1 MARAVDDARG
11 HRGGKARKSVGP
23 DPTQPGRR
31 NEARDL
37 LTGSSSTVHR
47 PDAAGAW
54 QRRDGGELSA
64 ARHPRRS
71 TMAEFLLTVLT
82 EALTSALLA
91 LLMAG
96 ARRVLTAG
104 QP

>member
-1 MARAVDDARG
+1 
-11 HRGGKARKSVGP
+11 
-23 DPTQPGRR
+23 
-31 NEARDL
+31 
-37 LTGSSSTVHR
+37 
-47 PDAAGAW
+47 
-54 QRRDGGELSA
+54 
-64 ARHPRRS
+64 
-71 TMAEFLLTVLT
+71 MAEFLLTVLT